1 MNKYIPKYIMEKTN
15 VIKMMIFITF
25 FSLLFININIY
36 TPFKYTEWF
45 ETNNQTERFLY
56 SAIAIFGGL
65 IILIFSRFI
74 MHFVHKKNRFSIV
87 QYAFWLIGEIILI
100 AFAYTLFNKFIL
112 KDNREFMEIL
122 SRALRYVPML
132 LFIPYL
138 VSYLYFTLKDK
149 DNIIKKLGGA
159 KAQKKTE
166 DIESI
171 VDDTNNIVHFRDEK
185 GTIRLL
191 VKLSNL
197 FYIESADNYVNI
209 YYLNKNKVD
218 RFILRNTLKNIE
230 ESLTEFGL
238 TRCHRSYI
246 VNIDKIKVLRK
257 GKEGFLIDLGQED
270 IMDIPVS
277 KTYADKIMELF
288 QIDA

>member
-1 MNKYIPKYIMEKTN
+1 
-15 VIKMMIFITF
+15 
-25 FSLLFININIY
+25 
-36 TPFKYTEWF
+36 
-45 ETNNQTERFLY
+45 
-56 SAIAIFGGL
+56 
-65 IILIFSRFI
+65 
-74 MHFVHKKNRFSIV
+74 
-87 QYAFWLIGEIILI
+87 
-100 AFAYTLFNKFIL
+100 
-112 KDNREFMEIL
+112 
-122 SRALRYVPML
+122 ML